1 MRFSTFTS
9 LALTLAAAVTA
20 APVTASQGLTATGS
34 GVPSA
39 VNITLGL
46 SAGDNDKAP
55 NSGLNLGLD
64 IDTDDLDARGKY
76 KASKITLNFPKT
88 LEKGSIPQNQREDAT
103 DLGKKAMYQADV
115 KEGTVIYGWHDER
128 TEDPVEHFTINPSEG
143 SGASNGKIHVHRDGS
158 WTQGAGGNAA
168 SGDGQV

>member
-1 MRFSTFTS
+1 MRFTTFTS
-9 LALTLAAAVTA
+9 LALTLAAAVSA
-20 APVTASQGLTATGS
+20 VPVTSPQGIAVRDTSVARSDSTSASLYAREEQDA
-34 GVPSA
+34 
-39 VNITLGL
+39 
-46 SAGDNDKAP
+46 
-55 NSGLNLGLD
+55 D
-64 IDTDDLDARGKY
+64 ISVEIDADELLDARGKY

-115 KEGTVIYGWHDER
+115 KEGTVIYGWHDEN
-128 TEDPVEHFTINPSEG
+128 TEDPVEHFTINPTQG
-143 SGASNGKIHVHRDGS
+143 SGDSNGKIHVHRDGS